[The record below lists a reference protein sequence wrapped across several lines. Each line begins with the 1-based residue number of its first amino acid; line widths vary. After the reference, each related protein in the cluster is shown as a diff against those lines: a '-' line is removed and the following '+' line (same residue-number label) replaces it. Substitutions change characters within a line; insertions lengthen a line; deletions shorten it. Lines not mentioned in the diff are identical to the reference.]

1 MSKVAPLGNRFGKD
15 NQHQCCQPGGWH
27 RRRTTMLRATVMDTP
42 RSNPPPDD
50 NALVLRASNGDHD
63 AFGELV
69 NRHQRR
75 VWMVCRQYVGVDEA
89 DAAAQD
95 SLVKAFTRIGDFDR
109 RAAFSTW
116 LTRIA
121 INTCLDQ
128 IRRLRREGLLID
140 EPAND
145 DEGSKVLEQV
155 PDEQTGPED
164 RTIHRQAVAS
174 LAERERD
181 LPPRQREIFRL
192 RFYAELELEEIAEA
206 LEVHVGTVKTQ
217 LHRAVHRLRRELG
230 AYR

>member
-1 MSKVAPLGNRFGKD
+1 MDSP
-15 NQHQCCQPGGWH
+15 
-27 RRRTTMLRATVMDTP
+27 RT
-42 RSNPPPDD
+42 NPPPDD
-50 NALVLRASNGDHD
+50 DALVFRARNGDHD

-128 IRRLRREGLLID
+128 LRSRQRERLVVEGPADGCEGL
-140 EPAND
+140 
-145 DEGSKVLEQV
+145 GVLEQV
-155 PDEQTGPED
+155 ADDQAGPED
-164 RTIHRQAVAS
+164 RSMQRQTVS
-174 LAERERD
+174 NLAALEEG
-181 LPPRQREIFRL
+181 LPPRQQQIFRL
-192 RFYAELELEEIAEA
+192 RFYAEMELEEIA
-206 LEVHVGTVKTQ
+206 LVLDVHVGTVKTQ